1 MAVHRPYSAKI
12 PDYVFILWGDKFEE
26 AEAAIFATELRR
38 TGLHVKLIGLAG
50 QRSTG
55 VHGLVLLSDMTLG
68 EALPLAHKAICV
80 VIPCN
85 TATAKRIENDPRILD
100 FFQQANL
107 NGAQFIMKQVDN
119 VAEPFAA
126 KLLIP
131 TDSITTYTED
141 DELTGFA
148 RHIAGRLLDAASAG

>member
-1 MAVHRPYSAKI
+1 MPAHRSHSAKVS
-12 PDYVFILWGDKFEE
+12 DYVFILWGDKFEE
-26 AEAAIFATELRR
+26 AEAAIFATELRQ
-38 TGLHVKLIGLAG
+38 TGLCVKLIGLAG

-55 VHGLVLLSDMTLG
+55 VHGLVLLSDLTLS

-100 FFQQANL
+100 FFEQANL
-107 NGAQFIMKQVDN
+107 NRAQFVMKQFDKI
-119 VAEPFAA
+119 AAPFAA
-126 KLLIP
+126 KLSIP
-131 TDSITTYTED
+131 PQQIITYSED

-148 RHIAGRLLDAASAG
+148 RHMAGMLLDAASAR

>member
-1 MAVHRPYSAKI
+1 MAAHRPSSAKNS
-12 PDYVFILWGDKFEE
+12 DYVFILWGDKFEE

-38 TGLHVKLIGLAG
+38 TGLCVKLIGLAG

-85 TATAKRIENDPRILD
+85 AATAKRIENDPRILD

-107 NGAQFIMKQVDN
+107 NGAQFIMKQVDAI
-119 VAEPFAA
+119 AEPFAA

-131 TDSITTYTED
+131 TDSIMTYAED

-148 RHIAGRLLDAASAG
+148 RHIAGVLLDAASAG